1 MKNVITEFINSDKE
15 REKIIGEKRKK
26 HLTI

>member
-1 MKNVITEFINSDKE
+1 MKNVMTDFINSDKE

-26 HLTI
+26 CLKI